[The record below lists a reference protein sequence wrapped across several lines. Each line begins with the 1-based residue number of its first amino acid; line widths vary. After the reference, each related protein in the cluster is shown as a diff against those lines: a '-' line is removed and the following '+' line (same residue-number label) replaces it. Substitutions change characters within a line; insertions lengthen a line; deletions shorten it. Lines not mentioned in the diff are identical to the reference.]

1 MILRKF
7 ANSIQKQNWFTAV
20 LEITIVVIGI
30 FLGLQVDSLNEERKD
45 RVLEQQY
52 LERLHADAIAA
63 VERQTYARNWNEERL
78 RTQTVV
84 IEALRARHLPPDL
97 YDEFSVGLAH
107 AGIFS
112 PLIWQWGTVE
122 ELYSTGNIRL
132 IRDLELRDLISATE
146 THYQQDAEI
155 IKASTEKIHF
165 LGAQISN
172 RFDPVEYSFAPGDAA
187 KVRFD
192 FEALAADDEFVAT
205 FSNLHLNSK
214 IIIQFSASHLD
225 YLRQFEAGIA
235 KARGLNQQ

>member
-7 ANSIQKQNWFTAV
+7 AKSIHEQNWFTAA

-63 VERQTYARNWNEERL
+63 VERQTHARDWNEERL

-84 IEALRARHLPPDL
+84 IEALRARDLPPDL
-97 YDEFSVGLAH
+97 YDDFSIGLAG
-107 AGIFS
+107 AGS
-112 PLIWQWGTVE
+112 HNPLIWQWGTVE

-132 IRDLELRDLISATE
+132 IRDLELRELISATE
-146 THYQQDAEI
+146 TSYQHDVEI
-155 IKASTEKIHF
+155 IKGLTQQMNISW
-165 LGAQISN
+165 GQISI
-172 RFDPVEYSFAPGDAA
+172 RFDPVEYGLSPNDAA

-192 FEALAADDEFVAT
+192 FEALATDDEFVAA
-205 FSNLHLNSK
+205 FSNLHLNSTRLFRLTD
-214 IIIQFSASHLD
+214 QHLGS
-225 YLRQFEAGIA
+225 LRQFEAGIA
-235 KARGLNQQ
+235 KARGLTQ

>member
-7 ANSIQKQNWFTAV
+7 ARSIQEQNWFTAV

-97 YDEFSVGLAH
+97 YDDFSVGLTG
-107 AGIFS
+107 AGNHN

-132 IRDLELRDLISATE
+132 IRDLGLRDLISATE
-146 THYQQDAEI
+146 TNYQHDVEI
-155 IKASTEKIHF
+155 IKALTQKIHISW
-165 LGAQISN
+165 GQISI
-172 RFDPVEYSFAPGDAA
+172 RFDPVEYGFSPNDAA
-187 KVRFD
+187 KLRFD
-192 FEALAADDEFVAT
+192 FEALAADDEFVAA
-205 FSNLHLNSK
+205 FSNLHRNST
-214 IIIQFSASHLD
+214 IIIAISDQHLES
-225 YLRQFEAGIA
+225 LRQFEAGIA
-235 KARGLNQQ
+235 RAHNQ